1 MFSDE
6 EYRAIIQPSQH
17 RATVSED
24 QRFGV
29 HFDYKDLC
37 ARLAKLE
44 GGKRQS
50 QLPILRDKP
59 KQERRGEER
68 KRTLSVDKRPKSSQ
82 KVSSK
87 TSCSKANL
95 PHSLSPA
102 LPKAQSR
109 SRLRS
114 LSPLEDLLIA
124 SPYKQLIKAATK
136 PSAKPMLR
144 KAVKAAIGRRL

>member
-6 EYRAIIQPSQH
+6 EYRALIQPSQH

-29 HFDYKDLC
+29 HFDYRDLC
-37 ARLAKLE
+37 ARLVKL
-44 GGKRQS
+44 GGRKEA
-50 QLPILRDKP
+50 LPHLRDKP
-59 KQERRGEER
+59 KADRSGEDR
-68 KRTLSVDKRPKSSQ
+68 KKPLLVVKRTKSSL
-82 KVSSK
+82 KIGSK
-87 TSCSKANL
+87 TSSTKANL
-95 PHSLSPA
+95 PRSLSPA
-102 LPKAQSR
+102 LGKAHSR

-124 SPYKQLIKAATK
+124 SPYKQLIKRTSN
-136 PSAKPMLR
+136 PSKPMLR

>member
-6 EYRAIIQPSQH
+6 EYRALIQPSQH
-17 RATVSED
+17 RATVSEN

-37 ARLAKLE
+37 ARLVKL
-44 GGKRQS
+44 GGRKEAF
-50 QLPILRDKP
+50 PILRDKS
-59 KQERRGEER
+59 KQERGGEDR
-68 KRTLSVDKRPKSSQ
+68 KKPFPVVKRTKSSL
-82 KVSSK
+82 KVGSK
-87 TSCSKANL
+87 TSSSKVNL
-95 PHSLSPA
+95 PRSLSPA
-102 LPKAQSR
+102 LGKAHSR

-124 SPYKQLIKAATK
+124 SPYKQLIKRASN

-144 KAVKAAIGRRL
+144 RAVKAAIGRRL